1 MTEVQID
8 VAALESMQSLLGE
21 QFKDTLEFCCS
32 EFERLG
38 SEVIATLGNDKEA
51 SIRHAHSLKSNA
63 AQFGATSLSEVAR
76 DIELSL
82 NQDNLDQATSAS
94 AYLMAQVT
102 GSQAKLNEW
111 LATH

>member
-38 SEVIATLGNDKEA
+38 NEVIATLGNDKEA

-94 AYLMAQVT
+94 AYLMAQVM
-102 GSQAKLNEW
+102 GSQAKFNEW

>member
-38 SEVIATLGNDKEA
+38 NEVIATLGNDKEA